1 MLDQQVDELIEV
13 LKDGRI
19 FAVNAGENGEV
30 TKHAWRRLAYALP
43 DTKLG
48 FMFVEV
54 RRSFGL
60 PVGLLTSANIAFCGP
75 ILVYL
80 IRRQFIFW

>member
-1 MLDQQVDELIEV
+1 MQDQQLDELIQV

-30 TKHAWRRLAYALP
+30 TKHAWRRLAHALR

-54 RRSFGL
+54 PPPL
-60 PVGLLTSANIAFCGP
+60 PPSK
-75 ILVYL
+75 
-80 IRRQFIFW
+80 